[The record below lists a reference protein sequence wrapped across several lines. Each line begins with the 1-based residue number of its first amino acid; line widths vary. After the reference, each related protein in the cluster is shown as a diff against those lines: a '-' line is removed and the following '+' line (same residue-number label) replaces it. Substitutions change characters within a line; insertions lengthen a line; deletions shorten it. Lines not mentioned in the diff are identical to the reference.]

1 MTMGNTKPATIYDV
15 AARAGVSKSL
25 VSLVLQRSPRVSE
38 QRRAAVLAAIQEL
51 DYRPST
57 AAVSLAGTRSRT
69 IGVVLDD
76 FRNQWFV
83 DLLTGLR
90 EALQD
95 QGHRLVVADRFLNTG
110 LDVSPVEGFLS
121 MRVEGL
127 VIAGEPDT
135 DLAIPASTPVV
146 VAGGRAALARADTVA
161 NDDLAGGRMAAA
173 HLIELGHV
181 RLGFVGGRSAASDAR
196 LEGWRA
202 AIDAAGTGA
211 GGSASNGVSRV
222 ADVTGVAGV
231 AGVAGSAEAAGSS
244 GASESSDVSGSSDV
258 TGVAVV
264 LAADVTEETGF
275 AGTHRLLN
283 EHPEVTAVFAANDVT
298 ALGAMSAIADRGL
311 RVPEDISVI
320 GYDDTPI
327 AASRYVG
334 LTSIDDRSIDIGR
347 GAGARLLERIADPGL
362 TPTEVLVE
370 PRLVARRTTAPR

>member
-90 EALQD
+90 ESLQD

-127 VIAGEPDT
+127 VIAGEPDP
-135 DLAIPASTPVV
+135 DLVVPASTPVV
-146 VAGGRAALARADTVA
+146 VAGGRAALHRADTVA
-161 NDDLAGGRMAAA
+161 NDDLAGGRMAAE

-181 RLGFVGGRSAASDAR
+181 RLGFVGGQSAASDAR

-202 AIDAAGTGA
+202 GIDAAGGA
-211 GGSASNGVSRV
+211 G
-222 ADVTGVAGV
+222 TG
-231 AGVAGSAEAAGSS
+231 GSS
-244 GASESSDVSGSSDV
+244 V

-264 LAADVTEETGF
+264 LPADVTEETGVT
-275 AGTHRLLN
+275 GTHRLLD
-283 EHPEVTAVFAANDVT
+283 EHPDVTAVFAANDVT

-347 GAGARLLERIADPGL
+347 GAGARLLERIADPAL
-362 TPTEVLVE
+362 PTTEVLVE
-370 PRLVARRTTAPR
+370 PRLVARRTTAQR

>member
-1 MTMGNTKPATIYDV
+1 MGNTKPATIYDV

-90 EALQD
+90 ESLQD

-127 VIAGEPDT
+127 VIAGEPDP
-135 DLAIPASTPVV
+135 DLVVPTSTPVV
-146 VAGGRAALARADTVA
+146 VAGGRAALPRADTVA
-161 NDDLAGGRMAAA
+161 NDDLAGGRMAAE

-181 RLGFVGGRSAASDAR
+181 RLGFVGGQSAASDAR

-202 AIDAAGTGA
+202 GIDAAGGA
-211 GGSASNGVSRV
+211 G
-222 ADVTGVAGV
+222 TG
-231 AGVAGSAEAAGSS
+231 GSS
-244 GASESSDVSGSSDV
+244 V

-264 LAADVTEETGF
+264 LPADVTEETGVT
-275 AGTHRLLN
+275 GTHRLLD
-283 EHPEVTAVFAANDVT
+283 EHPDVTAVFAANDVT
-298 ALGAMSAIADRGL
+298 ALGAMSAIAERGL

-347 GAGARLLERIADPGL
+347 GAGARLLERIADPAL
-362 TPTEVLVE
+362 PTTEVLVE
-370 PRLVARRTTAPR
+370 PRLVARRTTAQR

>member
-90 EALQD
+90 ESLQD

-127 VIAGEPDT
+127 VIAGEPDP
-135 DLAIPASTPVV
+135 DLVVPASTPVV
-146 VAGGRAALARADTVA
+146 VAGGRAALPRADTVA
-161 NDDLAGGRMAAA
+161 NDDLAGGRMAAE

-181 RLGFVGGRSAASDAR
+181 RLGFVGGQSAASDAR

-202 AIDAAGTGA
+202 GIDAAGGA
-211 GGSASNGVSRV
+211 G
-222 ADVTGVAGV
+222 TG
-231 AGVAGSAEAAGSS
+231 GSS
-244 GASESSDVSGSSDV
+244 V

-264 LAADVTEETGF
+264 LPADVTEETGVT
-275 AGTHRLLN
+275 GTHRLLD
-283 EHPEVTAVFAANDVT
+283 EHPDVTAVFAANDVT
-298 ALGAMSAIADRGL
+298 ALGAMSAIAERGL

-362 TPTEVLVE
+362 PTTEVLVE
-370 PRLVARRTTAPR
+370 PRLVARRTTAQR

>member
-1 MTMGNTKPATIYDV
+1 M
-15 AARAGVSKSL
+15 SKSL

-90 EALQD
+90 ESLQD

-127 VIAGEPDT
+127 VIAGEPDP
-135 DLAIPASTPVV
+135 DLVVPAGTPVV
-146 VAGGRAALARADTVA
+146 VAGGRAALPRADTVA
-161 NDDLAGGRMAAA
+161 NDDLAGGRMAAG
-173 HLIELGHV
+173 HLVELGHV

-202 AIDAAGTGA
+202 GIDVAAGVG
-211 GGSASNGVSRV
+211 
-222 ADVTGVAGV
+222 D
-231 AGVAGSAEAAGSS
+231 
-244 GASESSDVSGSSDV
+244 DV

-264 LAADVTEETGF
+264 LAADVTEETGVS
-275 AGTHRLLN
+275 GTHRLLD
-283 EHPEVTAVFAANDVT
+283 EHPDVTAVFAANDVT

-311 RVPEDISVI
+311 RVPEDVSVI

-347 GAGARLLERIADPGL
+347 GAGARLLERIADPTL
-362 TPTEVLVE
+362 PTTEVLVE
-370 PRLVARRTTAPR
+370 PRLVARRTTARR

>member
-90 EALQD
+90 ESLQD

-127 VIAGEPDT
+127 VIAGEPDP
-135 DLAIPASTPVV
+135 DLVVPAGTPVV
-146 VAGGRAALARADTVA
+146 VAGGRAALPRADTVA
-161 NDDLAGGRMAAA
+161 NDDLAGGRMAAG
-173 HLIELGHV
+173 HLVELGHV

-202 AIDAAGTGA
+202 GIDVAAGVG
-211 GGSASNGVSRV
+211 
-222 ADVTGVAGV
+222 D
-231 AGVAGSAEAAGSS
+231 
-244 GASESSDVSGSSDV
+244 DV

-264 LAADVTEETGF
+264 LAADVTEETGVS
-275 AGTHRLLN
+275 GTHRLLD
-283 EHPEVTAVFAANDVT
+283 EHPDVTAVFAANDVT

-311 RVPEDISVI
+311 RVPEDVSVI

-347 GAGARLLERIADPGL
+347 GAGARLLERIADPTL
-362 TPTEVLVE
+362 PTTEVLVE
-370 PRLVARRTTAPR
+370 PRLVARRTTARR

>member
-90 EALQD
+90 ESLQD

-127 VIAGEPDT
+127 VIAGEPDP
-135 DLAIPASTPVV
+135 DLVVPASTPVV
-146 VAGGRAALARADTVA
+146 VAGGRAALPRADTVA
-161 NDDLAGGRMAAA
+161 NDDLAGGRMAAE

-181 RLGFVGGRSAASDAR
+181 RLGFVGGQSAASDAR

-202 AIDAAGTGA
+202 GIDAAGGA
-211 GGSASNGVSRV
+211 G
-222 ADVTGVAGV
+222 TG
-231 AGVAGSAEAAGSS
+231 GSS
-244 GASESSDVSGSSDV
+244 V

-264 LAADVTEETGF
+264 LPADVTEETGVT
-275 AGTHRLLN
+275 GTHRLLD
-283 EHPEVTAVFAANDVT
+283 EHPDVTAVFAANDVT

-362 TPTEVLVE
+362 PTTEVLVE
-370 PRLVARRTTAPR
+370 PRLVARRTTAQR

>member
-90 EALQD
+90 ESLQD

-110 LDVSPVEGFLS
+110 LDLSPVEGFLS

-127 VIAGEPDT
+127 VIAGEPDP
-135 DLAIPASTPVV
+135 DLVVPSSTPVV
-146 VAGGRAALARADTVA
+146 VAGGRAALPRADTVA
-161 NDDLAGGRMAAA
+161 NDDLAGGRMAAE

-181 RLGFVGGRSAASDAR
+181 RLGFVGGQSAASDAR

-202 AIDAAGTGA
+202 GIDAAGGA
-211 GGSASNGVSRV
+211 G
-222 ADVTGVAGV
+222 TG
-231 AGVAGSAEAAGSS
+231 GSS
-244 GASESSDVSGSSDV
+244 VS
-258 TGVAVV
+258 GVAVV
-264 LAADVTEETGF
+264 LPADVTEETGVT
-275 AGTHRLLN
+275 GTHRLLD
-283 EHPEVTAVFAANDVT
+283 EHPDVTAVFAANDVT
-298 ALGAMSAIADRGL
+298 ALGAMSAIAERGL

-347 GAGARLLERIADPGL
+347 GAGARLLERIADPAL
-362 TPTEVLVE
+362 PTTEVLVE
-370 PRLVARRTTAPR
+370 PRLVARRTTAQR

>member
-90 EALQD
+90 ESLQD

-127 VIAGEPDT
+127 VIAGEPDP
-135 DLAIPASTPVV
+135 DLVVPASTPVV
-146 VAGGRAALARADTVA
+146 VAGGRAALPRADTVA
-161 NDDLAGGRMAAA
+161 NDDLAGGRMAAE

-181 RLGFVGGRSAASDAR
+181 RLGFVGGQSAASDAR

-202 AIDAAGTGA
+202 GIDAAGGA
-211 GGSASNGVSRV
+211 G
-222 ADVTGVAGV
+222 TG
-231 AGVAGSAEAAGSS
+231 GSS
-244 GASESSDVSGSSDV
+244 V

-264 LAADVTEETGF
+264 LPADVTEETGVT
-275 AGTHRLLN
+275 GTHRLLD
-283 EHPEVTAVFAANDVT
+283 EHPDVTAVFAANDVT
-298 ALGAMSAIADRGL
+298 ALGAMSAIAERGL

-347 GAGARLLERIADPGL
+347 GAGARLRERIADPGL
-362 TPTEVLVE
+362 PTTEVLVE
-370 PRLVARRTTAPR
+370 PRLVARRTTAQR

>member
-90 EALQD
+90 ESLQD

-127 VIAGEPDT
+127 VIAGEPDP
-135 DLAIPASTPVV
+135 DLVVPAGTPVV
-146 VAGGRAALARADTVA
+146 VAGGRAALPRADTVA
-161 NDDLAGGRMAAA
+161 NDDLAGGRMAAG
-173 HLIELGHV
+173 HLVELGHV

-202 AIDAAGTGA
+202 GIDVAAGVG
-211 GGSASNGVSRV
+211 
-222 ADVTGVAGV
+222 D
-231 AGVAGSAEAAGSS
+231 
-244 GASESSDVSGSSDV
+244 DV

-264 LAADVTEETGF
+264 LAADVTEETGVS
-275 AGTHRLLN
+275 GTHRLLD
-283 EHPEVTAVFAANDVT
+283 EHPDVTAVFAANDVT

-311 RVPEDISVI
+311 RVPEDVSVI

-347 GAGARLLERIADPGL
+347 GAGARLLERIADP
-362 TPTEVLVE
+362 TDRKSVV
-370 PRLVARRTTAPR
+370 